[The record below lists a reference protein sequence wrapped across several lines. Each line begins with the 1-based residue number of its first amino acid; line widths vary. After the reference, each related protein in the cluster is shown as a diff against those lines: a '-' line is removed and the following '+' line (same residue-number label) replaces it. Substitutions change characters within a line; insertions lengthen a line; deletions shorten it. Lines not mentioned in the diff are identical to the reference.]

1 MKKIELLSPAGNME
15 SLIAAV
21 AAGADAIYL
30 GGTLFGARA
39 FAGNFND
46 EELIEAINYCH
57 LRGVKVYVTTNILI
71 YEHEVE
77 HFMNYIEF
85 LHKNNVD
92 AVLIQDLGM
101 LDLVHKTFPNLEC
114 HASTQMHIHNLDGVI
129 MANKLGCKRVV
140 LARETPISL
149 VKEIKEK
156 VNVDLEIFAHGAL
169 CVSYSGQCL
178 FSSLIGNRSGN
189 RGSCVGSC
197 RLPYKVIDQNRKVLN
212 KGDYPLSMKD
222 LNTLE
227 YVGDLIDA
235 GVTSL
240 KIEGRMKSP
249 EYVYTVTKLYRMA
262 IDSYYETSKVF
273 IDDKELN
280 NLQRLFSRGFTKGY
294 LFDEEI
300 DHILNIDR
308 PNHQGI
314 YIGKVVEYNRGYVTI
329 KLTESVSIND
339 GLRIVLDKD
348 DYGTVL
354 NEFYINKKL
363 VKEAHSGDLISF
375 KVNKVIPNNSKVLL
389 TKDSRLINNID
400 NLIKDNPRKV
410 KVTGI
415 VTLKKNKPVNIFVT
429 DYTNS
434 LEVKGDLVEESKNL
448 PTKEEDIIEKMNKLN
463 DTVYEYDNLR
473 IIIDDNIFIPFKK
486 LNELRHELFNKL
498 DEARLYKSNYQKEDY
513 SIEVNDYAH
522 EELRSVLVEKDNN
535 DNYDIIYS
543 ENINDKIY
551 KIPKVCFDYDKYDI
565 NKEYLVGEIGAFNKL
580 KNINCDYSFNVVNSY
595 TVALLHSLGAKRITL
610 SLELTPKQI
619 ENIVNSYIER
629 YKKKPNLEVIV
640 SAYREVMCLKTNL
653 NKLYKND
660 ILYLVDRF
668 NNKYRIRDREGL
680 SYIYDYHKYIDNYN
694 YYNLGVNILREDKI
708 IE

>member
-1 MKKIELLSPAGNME
+1 MD

-21 AAGADAIYL
+21 QAGCDAVYL

-39 FAGNFND
+39 FAGNFKD
-46 EELIEAINYCH
+46 EEIVEAIKYCH
-57 LRGVKVYVTTNILI
+57 LYGVKVYVTTNILI

-77 HFMNYIEF
+77 RFMKYIEF

-140 LARETPISL
+140 LARETPIEL

-156 VNVDLEIFAHGAL
+156 VDVDLEIFAHGAL

-197 RLPYKVIDQNRKVLN
+197 RLPYKIVDNHNKILN

-227 YVGDLIDA
+227 YLDELIEA
-235 GVTSL
+235 GITSL

-262 IDSYYETSKVF
+262 IDSYYETGKVS
-273 IDDKELN
+273 INEKEIN
-280 NLQRLFSRGFTKGY
+280 NLQKLFSRGFTKGY
-294 LFDEEI
+294 LFNEEI
-300 DHILNIDR
+300 DHILNTNR

-314 YIGKVVEYNRGYVTI
+314 YIGKVIDYKNGFVTI

-339 GLRIVLDKD
+339 GIRIVLNDD

-354 NEFYINKKL
+354 NEFYINRNL
-363 VKEAHSGDLISF
+363 VKEANSGDTISF
-375 KVNKVIPNNSKVLL
+375 KVNKVIPKNSKVLL
-389 TKDSRLINNID
+389 TKDSRLIDKID
-400 NLIKDNPRKV
+400 NVIKANPRKV
-410 KVTGI
+410 GITGLI
-415 VTLKKNKPVNIFVT
+415 ILHKNKPMEMIVT
-429 DYTNS
+429 DYNQS
-434 LEVKGDLVEESKNL
+434 IKVVGDIIEESKNH
-448 PTKEEDIIEKMNKLN
+448 PTTMEEVKDKLKKIS
-463 DTVYEYDNLR
+463 DTVYSV
-473 IIIDDNIFIPFKK
+473 DNIRIDLDENVFVPFKK
-486 LNELRHELFNKL
+486 LNDLRHKLLEELNKV
-498 DEARLYKSNYQKEDY
+498 RLYKKEFIKEKYNIELEDY
-513 SIEVNDYAH
+513 KQEKLKS
-522 EELRSVLVEKDNN
+522 ELVSKDKKE
-535 DNYDIIYS
+535 NYDIIYS
-543 ENINDKIY
+543 EDINDKIY
-551 KIPKVCFDYDKYDI
+551 KIPKVVYDYTKYDP

-610 SLELTPKQI
+610 SLELTSKQI
-619 ENIVNSYIER
+619 DNIVNSYKER
-629 YKKKPNLEVIV
+629 YKKNPNLEVIV
-640 SAYREVMCLKTNL
+640 SGYREVMTLKTNL
-653 NKLYKND
+653 NKLYNND
-660 ILYLVDRF
+660 NINLVDRF
-668 NNKYRIRDREGL
+668 NNKYRIREREGIT
-680 SYIYDYHKYIDNYN
+680 YIYEHKKFIDNYN
-694 YYNLGVNILREDKI
+694 YYKLGINVLRDEKI

>member
-1 MKKIELLSPAGNME
+1 MKRIELLSPAGNMD

-21 AAGADAIYL
+21 EAGCDAVYL

-46 EELIEAINYCH
+46 DEIVEAIKYCH

-77 HFMNYIEF
+77 RFINYIEF

-129 MANKLGCKRVV
+129 MANRLGCKRVV
-140 LARETPISL
+140 LARETSINL

-156 VNVDLEIFAHGAL
+156 VDVDLEIFAHGAL

-197 RLPYKVIDQNRKVLN
+197 RLPYKIIDNHNKTLN
-212 KGDYPLSMKD
+212 DGDYPLSMKD

-227 YVGDLIDA
+227 YIGELIDA
-235 GVTSL
+235 GVSSL

-262 IDSYYETSKVF
+262 IDSYYKNGKVL
-273 IDDKELN
+273 IDEEELN
-280 NLQRLFSRGFTKGY
+280 NLQKLFSRGFTKGY
-294 LFDEEI
+294 LFNEEI
-300 DHILNIDR
+300 DHILNTNR

-314 YIGKVVEYNRGYVTI
+314 YIGKVVEYKNGFVTV
-329 KLTESVSIND
+329 KLTEPVSIND
-339 GLRIVLDKD
+339 GIRIVLNDD
-348 DYGTVL
+348 DYGAVL

-363 VKEAHSGDLISF
+363 VKLANSGDTISF
-375 KVNKVIPNNSKVLL
+375 KVNKLIPKNSKVLL
-389 TKDSRLINNID
+389 TKDSRLINKID
-400 NLIKDNPRKV
+400 EEIKNNPRRVGITSLIK
-410 KVTGI
+410 
-415 VTLKKNKPVNIFVT
+415 LYKNKPMEMIVT
-429 DYTNS
+429 DYNNS
-434 LEVKGDLVEESKNL
+434 IKVLGDIIEESKSH
-448 PTKEEDIIEKMNKLN
+448 PTTKEEVLEKMNKLS
-463 DTVYEYDNLR
+463 DTVYKF
-473 IIIDDNIFIPFKK
+473 DNIRVDIEDNVFVPFKK
-486 LNELRHELFNKL
+486 LNELRHKLFDELDK
-498 DEARLYKSNYQKEDY
+498 ERLYKKDFIKEKY
-513 SIEVNDYAH
+513 SIELEDYPH
-522 EELRSVLVEKDNN
+522 TELKSVLVRKENN
-535 DNYDIIYS
+535 DKYDIIYS
-543 ENINDKIY
+543 EDKSDEIY
-551 KIPKVCFDYDKYDI
+551 KIPKIVYDYSIYDN
-565 NKEYLVGEIGAFNKL
+565 NKEYLVGELGAFNKI
-580 KNINCDYSFNVVNSY
+580 KNISCDYSFNVVNSY
-595 TVALLHSLGAKRITL
+595 TVALLHSLGSKRITL

-619 ENIVNSYIER
+619 ENIVEAYTKR

-640 SAYREVMCLKTNL
+640 SGYREVMCLKTNL

-660 ILYLVDRF
+660 SIYLLDRF
-668 NNKYRIRDREGL
+668 NNKYRIRNREDIT
-680 SYIYDYHKYIDNYN
+680 YIYEHKKFIDNYN
-694 YYNLGVNILREDKI
+694 YYKLGINILRDEKI